1 MHRVTTCFDE
11 GRGPPNRQ
19 VLVEGLIN
27 EFCLLASA
35 SIALPIRSSEA
46 NRVLS
51 TSSRILGEDWTLM
64 QNYGRGF
71 FNPES
76 QRLEQRAKLR
86 EKEQTKGN

>member
-1 MHRVTTCFDE
+1 MHRVTACFDE

-19 VLVEGLIN
+19 VLVERLIN
-27 EFCLLASA
+27 EFLRGDVESTLLASLEQIGNA
-35 SIALPIRSSEA
+35 IDAEA
-46 NRVLS
+46 NKNV
-51 TSSRILGEDWTLM
+51 LGEDWTLM

-86 EKEQTKGN
+86 EKE